1 MNNKNLTNKQV
12 SDLVCNQKWFFVYD
26 QVNNSLSKT
35 VRYEFETKVWDVV
48 WELVEN
54 NVATPIKNQLRELYA
69 D

>member
-35 VRYEFETKVWDVV
+35 VRYEFENKVWDVV